1 MDLLSALS
9 LEFLPLASYL
19 IHPCD
24 SLFVLFL
31 QELASLR
38 TAEYNLDV
46 SRGQIRRDV
55 VEQVDG
61 QLDSAIR
68 ELQQQSE
75 QECKLFKLELNAA
88 FEDKVRDE

>member
-1 MDLLSALS
+1 M
-9 LEFLPLASYL
+9 
-19 IHPCD
+19 
-24 SLFVLFL
+24 
-31 QELASLR
+31 R

-88 FEDKVRDE
+88 FEDKVRGDRECRRWLCFAVRLLVASRCCSVMR